1 LQAAPRADAQHQ
13 LREAVD
19 GVRNGVWAKLAK
31 AEGEAL
37 QAIAEGG
44 VQPTADDY
52 SAATELLAT
61 LNLLPVNLAIPLL
74 TARLVEQPARTG
86 KNKGLTQ
93 AMLPLLEGRFNT
105 DQQWNESPEAWQLIR
120 QCEAVT
126 RDAKWYKGHMRL
138 SRVHQL
144 QTYVQMCAGDY
155 AQVYG
160 DESKGAFLAARSGAY
175 KDLGFAPAPGATA

>member
-1 LQAAPRADAQHQ
+1 
-13 LREAVD
+13 
-19 GVRNGVWAKLAK
+19 RNGVWAKLAK

-37 QAIAEGG
+37 QAIEDGG

-61 LNLLPVNLAIPLL
+61 LNLLPVSLAIPLL

-105 DQQWNESPEAWQLIR
+105 DEQWNESAEAWQLIR

-126 RDAKWYKGHMRL
+126 RDSKWYKGHMRL
-138 SRVHQL
+138 
-144 QTYVQMCAGDY
+144 TGDR
-155 AQVYG
+155 
-160 DESKGAFLAARSGAY
+160 LALP
-175 KDLGFAPAPGATA
+175 D